1 MNEEKKTDSG
11 KIVLI
16 IAICLRSIGIL
27 FGLAYFVFLFFMVGL
42 SILSIGSH
50 RYSNFIKL
58 GDYETRIRNFETG
71 VYSDYDEY
79 SRLFHGAGLYE
90 EDFEYNDYF
99 IFEMPYDQCSEIDVK
114 PDHWNIDDDTLY
126 ISVTYQKSCRS
137 CGLSYVYYALR
148 IDDDMEFDDYHFE
161 YSVTNPSK
169 KCPYDYVVDKPLI
182 SIYPT
187 KDMNVEVKLGYPN
200 LLTTTYPK
208 YEKSWNVFAH
218 TNGDLEYNGRTYY
231 GLYWEGKSHVAKV
244 EKDGFVVKGEDTTKF
259 LEEKLEILGLNEREI
274 NEFIIYWLPKMEHN
288 NYNYIRFETKEEI
301 DKYMPL
307 EVTPEPDT
315 VIRVYMNFKGLDEE
329 IEVDEQDLEET
340 VRSGY
345 TVVEWGGSEINE

>member
-27 FGLAYFVFLFFMVGL
+27 FGLAYFVFMFFMIGMTIF
-42 SILSIGSH
+42 SIESS
-50 RYSNFIKL
+50 RNSNFIKL
-58 GDYETRIRNFETG
+58 GEYESRIRRFETG

-79 SRLFHGAGLYE
+79 SKYFHSGELYE

-99 IFEMPYDQCSEIDVK
+99 IFEMMYNPCSEIDVK
-114 PDHWNIDDDTLY
+114 PDHWSIDDDTLF
-126 ISVTYQKSCRS
+126 ISVTYRKSCRS
-137 CGLSYVYYALR
+137 CKLAYAYYALR
-148 IDDDMEFDDYHFE
+148 IDDDMEFDDYQFE

-187 KDMNVEVKLGYPN
+187 EDMDVEVKLGNSN
-200 LLTTTYPK
+200 LLTTSYPK

-218 TNGDLEYNGRTYY
+218 TNGDLEYDGRTYY

-244 EKDGFVVKGEDTTKF
+244 EKDGFVVKGEDTSKF

-307 EVTPEPDT
+307 EVTPAPDT

-329 IEVDEQDLEET
+329 IKVEDQNLEET